1 MPLSNDF
8 TNTRLSYLQ
17 DAIKN
22 TKIVAE
28 QFYPRFVREY
38 NEQFPFTEPK
48 LSSIGNPISN
58 TSVKG
63 YLNRR
68 TKEQI
73 IEDLSTKIQTL
84 TNDENVTR
92 FIIRALVDRLDI
104 GNLNYYDENFDSIQ
118 SKITIPRDG
127 ISKES
132 FITKVLMALRNEPH
146 KSNLSIYNEP
156 APDAPATE
164 TDTKREAP
172 DIFNHINEE
181 PIIPLDLK
189 SYLIP
194 KQSFLRDTIKLP
206 KKEKPIFNDKSP
218 SPPLKS
224 DEISTILREK
234 NAVKLPDTIKLPKN
248 GKKIFNDESPS
259 APLKSLP
266 VLQRKSVEPLAESTF
281 LRQRGAV
288 PLEESLP
295 VLQRESVLPLAES
308 LSLLQRK
315 SVLPLPEAVPV
326 MEQVA
331 EKHSS
336 EKLPFLEEL
345 KAVDA
350 KPVKSRGR
358 MAGIPNHDNRIREP
372 TDEQLVQEIVKRLG
386 MNPKDITE
394 EFFNTYKTAYLKP
407 DPKASITSA
416 PTTRSTTKSK
426 NLSLGVSSGSYIL
439 SNKKKKGKGIQLK
452 PLRIQNRIIKHKQVF
467 NNNKYAIDTKKLK
480 KNILDLKYVKNANH
494 VATFQ
499 PIEISDK
506 LRYIIDNII
515 KDFYNVQN
523 EDFNNLNT
531 TEKRILKR
539 LFTFLNIQNNTLNE
553 SSYSDKNDSIQH
565 NFEVAY
571 GSFLAGNTNKELIN
585 ELINYVKLAL
595 HENTISKKDG
605 YEILKKLNNK

>member
-22 TKIVAE
+22 SKIVAE

-58 TSVKG
+58 TGVKG
-63 YLNRR
+63 YLNRK
-68 TKEQI
+68 TNEQI

-84 TNDENVTR
+84 TNDEVITKE
-92 FIIRALVDRLDI
+92 IVRALAEQLNISR
-104 GNLNYYDENFDSIQ
+104 LNYYDEHFNEIQ
-118 SKITIPRDG
+118 KKIVIPSDG
-127 ISKES
+127 ISRQA
-132 FITKVLMALRNEPH
+132 FIDKVLMVLQKEPY
-146 KSNLSIYNEP
+146 KSDVSIYDQTPYMTQEEEP
-156 APDAPATE
+156 LLRKHITLPDA
-164 TDTKREAP
+164 
-172 DIFNHINEE
+172 
-181 PIIPLDLK
+181 DLLK
-189 SYLIP
+189 EKKKNIL
-194 KQSFLRDTIKLP
+194 KKLNGKLP
-206 KKEKPIFNDKSP
+206 LP
-218 SPPLKS
+218 STSEFLNII
-224 DEISTILREK
+224 EEN
-234 NAVKLPDTIKLPKN
+234 NAVKLPKK
-248 GKKIFNDESPS
+248 GKK
-259 APLKSLP
+259 
-266 VLQRKSVEPLAESTF
+266 VRLAE
-281 LRQRGAV
+281 

-295 VLQRESVLPLAES
+295 VLQRKSVLPLAES

-315 SVLPLPEAVPV
+315 SVLQLPQAMPV

-331 EKHSS
+331 EKNSN

-345 KAVDA
+345 KAVDG
-350 KPVKSRGR
+350 KPVKSSRGR
-358 MAGIPNHDNRIREP
+358 RAGIPNHDNRIENP
-372 TDEQLVQEIVKRLG
+372 TDEQLIGEIVKRLG

-394 EFFNTYKTAYLKP
+394 EFFNRYKTAYLKP
-407 DPKASITSA
+407 DPKKSSTTS
-416 PTTRSTTKSK
+416 PPITRSKAKSK
-426 NLSLGVSSGSYIL
+426 NLSLGIPSGTIALYTSPPP
-439 SNKKKKGKGIQLK
+439 KKVKIIDKTKQNPVKQFAKGIQLK
-452 PLRIQNRIIKHKQVF
+452 PLRIQSRIIKHKQVF

-499 PIEISDK
+499 PIEISNK

-585 ELINYVKLAL
+585 ELIQYVKLAL

>member
-22 TKIVAE
+22 TKVVAK

-48 LSSIGNPISN
+48 LSSIGNPIGN
-58 TSVKG
+58 TAIRG
-63 YLNRR
+63 YL
-68 TKEQI
+68 KKPSDEQV
-73 IEDLSTKIQTL
+73 IENLTTKINSL
-84 TNDENVTR
+84 TNDENITKYIVD
-92 FIIRALVDRLDI
+92 ALGEQLSI
-104 GNLNYYDENFDSIQ
+104 SALKYYDENFNTIQKQISI
-118 SKITIPRDG
+118 SRDG
-127 ISKES
+127 IGKDA
-132 FITKVLMALRNEPH
+132 FIDKVLETLRNDPH
-146 KSNLSIYNEP
+146 TKNLSIYDSTP
-156 APDAPATE
+156 YLIRPDDPVKVE
-164 TDTKREAP
+164 TP
-172 DIFNHINEE
+172 DIFSHMNEDQLIDLEDTLTPMKQKE
-181 PIIPLDLK
+181 PMIPFDLHD
-189 SYLIP
+189 LFIP
-194 KQSFLRDTIKLP
+194 KQPYLRDTVKLPDAIKLP
-206 KKEKPIFNDKSP
+206 KK
-218 SPPLKS
+218 
-224 DEISTILREK
+224 
-234 NAVKLPDTIKLPKN
+234 
-248 GKKIFNDESPS
+248 GKT
-259 APLKSLP
+259 
-266 VLQRKSVEPLAESTF
+266 VRLAET
-281 LRQRGAV
+281 
-288 PLEESLP
+288 LEESLP
-295 VLQRESVLPLAES
+295 VLQRKSVLPLAES

-315 SVLPLPEAVPV
+315 SILQLPQAIPV
-326 MEQVA
+326 AEQVA
-331 EKHSS
+331 EKNSN

-345 KAVDA
+345 KAVDG
-350 KPVKSRGR
+350 KPVKPRGR
-358 MAGIPNHDNRIREP
+358 MAGIPNHDNRIENP
-372 TDEQLVQEIVKRLG
+372 TDEQLIGEIVKRLK
-386 MNPKDITE
+386 MKREDITE
-394 EFFNTYKTAYLKP
+394 EFLNRYKTAYLKP
-407 DPKASITSA
+407 DPKKSSTTSQA
-416 PTTRSTTKSK
+416 ITRSKAKSK
-426 NLSLGVSSGSYIL
+426 NLSLGVSSGSIVL
-439 SNKKKKGKGIQLK
+439 NTSPPPKKVKIIDKTKQFAKGIQLK

-571 GSFLAGNTNKELIN
+571 GSFLAGNDNKELIN
-585 ELINYVKLAL
+585 ELIQYVKLAL